1 MNSNP
6 LIQNSSLIRN
16 RLATL
21 PLAYAG
27 EMPQANTEA
36 QISPRPLEIIILG
49 LSITSSRGNGHAT
62 IYRGLVQEL
71 AARGHRVLFLERD
84 SEWRAFIRDLP
95 NPPYCRLALYSTFK
109 QLKDRFGTAIRNA
122 DLVVV
127 GSFVHEGAAIG
138 EWVTRVARGIT
149 AFYDIDTPVTL
160 AKLLRGSLDYLST
173 ALIPRYQMYLSLTGG
188 PILDL
193 IANRYGSPMARP
205 LYCSVDPQLYYP
217 QAQPKKWDLGYMG
230 TYSEDRQPAL
240 DELLLRPACAW
251 NKGRFIVAGPQ
262 YPRSIRWPKNVKRRT
277 HIPPAKHR
285 AFYNA
290 QKFTLNITR
299 AHMIET
305 GFSPGARLLQAAAC
319 GSPIISDYWPGLETY
334 FEPGREI
341 LLAHSSSQA
350 LQYLIDTTE
359 TERRRLAA
367 RAMQRVLASHTPRHR
382 ALELESYVLE
392 LLGGA
397 SKTAADGESRRLGP
411 QDGPSPRELPSAE
424 PLGILKPVCC

>member
-49 LSITSSRGNGHAT
+49 LSITSCRGNGHAT

-160 AKLLRGSLDYLST
+160 AKLLRGS
-173 ALIPRYQMYLSLTGG
+173 
-188 PILDL
+188 
-193 IANRYGSPMARP
+193 
-205 LYCSVDPQLYYP
+205 
-217 QAQPKKWDLGYMG
+217 W
-230 TYSEDRQPAL
+230 
-240 DELLLRPACAW
+240 
-251 NKGRFIVAGPQ
+251 
-262 YPRSIRWPKNVKRRT
+262 
-277 HIPPAKHR
+277 
-285 AFYNA
+285 
-290 QKFTLNITR
+290 
-299 AHMIET
+299 
-305 GFSPGARLLQAAAC
+305 
-319 GSPIISDYWPGLETY
+319 IISPR
-334 FEPGREI
+334 P
-341 LLAHSSSQA
+341 SS
-350 LQYLIDTTE
+350 
-359 TERRRLAA
+359 
-367 RAMQRVLASHTPRHR
+367 RATRCISL
-382 ALELESYVLE
+382 
-392 LLGGA
+392 
-397 SKTAADGESRRLGP
+397 
-411 QDGPSPRELPSAE
+411 
-424 PLGILKPVCC
+424 